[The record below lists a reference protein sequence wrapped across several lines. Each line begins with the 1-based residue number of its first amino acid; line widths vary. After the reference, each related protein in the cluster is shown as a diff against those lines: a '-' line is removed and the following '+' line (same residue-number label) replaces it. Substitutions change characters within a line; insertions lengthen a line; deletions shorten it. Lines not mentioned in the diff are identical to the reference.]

1 MEKIHRFLIQNHSK
15 IIRRY
20 CVVILFVISLNL
32 TSCRI
37 NNDLTSIQIELLQP
51 VAFVIPENVKTIAIF
66 DRDRHKNASKSLY
79 NFGKGNLPGDTT
91 LCKFNLSSHCTEGLA
106 GFLEQEAYFQQVNNY
121 SDSIAQS
128 QIADEPDLMYRSSGL
143 FDMTNTDALIFLDF
157 FQFENEV
164 SIFFDGTYRTRAALS
179 WTIIYKDDT
188 PSTIYNQI
196 DTLFLN
202 KSQYQD
208 IQHKTPNRKVI
219 YQDAAN
225 YLGKS
230 FGTKL
235 IPSWKINDRY
245 YYQSRNP
252 EMAQAEKYLKNH
264 DWLKAGEIWNKLSK
278 NKNPEIAAKASYN
291 LALACEMEGKYDLAM
306 DWLSVSKSV
315 STKNYNQHNAYCQ
328 QYLKVLTLRKYEIEK
343 LEKQIRN

>member
-1 MEKIHRFLIQNHSK
+1 MRF
-15 IIRRY
+15 
-20 CVVILFVISLNL
+20 LFVILLSMS
-32 TSCRI
+32 SCKIADR
-37 NNDLTSIQIELLQP
+37 LTSIQIELFQS
-51 VAFVIPENVKTIAIF
+51 VAFVIPENVKAVAVF
-66 DRDRHKNASKSLY
+66 NRVMQKNTSQSLY

-91 LCKFNLSSHCTEGLA
+91 LNQFDLSSHCIDGLT
-106 GFLEQEAYFQQVNNY
+106 GFLEQEAYFQNVKNY
-121 SDSIAQS
+121 SSPSDLNKVS
-128 QIADEPDLMYRSSGL
+128 DDPDLMYRSSGL
-143 FDMTNTDALIFLDF
+143 FDITRADALIFLDF

-208 IQHKTPNRKVI
+208 IRHKTPNRKVI

-252 EMAQAEKYLKNH
+252 EMAQAEKYFKNH

-291 LALACEMEGKYDLAM
+291 LALACEMEGKFDLAI
-306 DWLSVSKSV
+306 DWLSVSESV
-315 STKNYNQHNAYCQ
+315 STKNYLQHNANCQ
-328 QYLKVLTLRKYEIEK
+328 QYLKVLTLRKQEIEK

>member
-1 MEKIHRFLIQNHSK
+1 MGYRNFMRFLFL
-15 IIRRY
+15 
-20 CVVILFVISLNL
+20 ILLGA
-32 TSCRI
+32 TSCTITDR
-37 NNDLTSIQIELLQP
+37 LTSIQIELLQP
-51 VAFVIPENVKTIAIF
+51 VAFVIPENVKTVAVF
-66 DRDRHKNASKSLY
+66 NRDLQKNTSQSLY
-79 NFGKGNLPGDTT
+79 NFGKGNLPGDST
-91 LCKFNLSSHCTEGLA
+91 LNQFDLSSHCIDGLTA
-106 GFLEQEAYFQQVNNY
+106 FLEQEAYFQNVKDFSAPGQLNKV
-121 SDSIAQS
+121 S
-128 QIADEPDLMYRSSGL
+128 DEPDLMYRSSYL
-143 FDMTNTDALIFLDF
+143 FDITRADALIFLDF

-179 WTIIYKDDT
+179 WTIIYNDDT

-202 KSQYQD
+202 KSHYQD
-208 IQHKTPNRKVI
+208 IQQKTPNRKVI
-219 YQDAAN
+219 YQDAAS

-235 IPSWKINDRY
+235 IPSWKINDRF

-252 EMAQAEKYLKNH
+252 EMVQAEKYLKNH
-264 DWLKAGEIWNKLSK
+264 NCLKAGEIWNKLSK

-315 STKNYNQHNAYCQ
+315 STKNYLQHNANCL
-328 QYLKVLTLRKYEIEK
+328 QYLKVLSLRKNEIEK
-343 LEKQIRN
+343 LDKQIRN